1 MTLHMTAPPRP
12 RKPRPTLHPVIEQ
25 LRLARYKQRITAT
38 MLAEMTG
45 YSAKAIYQWEAGKV
59 NPKLK
64 HLADWAQALGMT
76 VHLAAAQEN
85 SHE

>member
-1 MTLHMTAPPRP
+1 MTLNMSSPPRP

-64 HLADWAQALGMT
+64 HLADWAQALGMDLQLRAT
-76 VHLAAAQEN
+76 IEG
-85 SHE
+85 E